1 MINLPPRP
9 EDGLSL
15 WKGTAL
21 LAFVWCVGVMLC
33 AALPGGL

>member
-9 EDGLSL
+9 EDEPGL
-15 WKGTAL
+15 WFGTVL

-33 AALPGGL
+33 AALPGTL